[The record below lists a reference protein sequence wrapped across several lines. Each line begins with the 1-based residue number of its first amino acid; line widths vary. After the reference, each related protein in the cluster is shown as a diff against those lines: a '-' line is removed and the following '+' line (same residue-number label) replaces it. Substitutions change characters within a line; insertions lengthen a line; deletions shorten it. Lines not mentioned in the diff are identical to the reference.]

1 MLHPL
6 IASII
11 SVFCRPAVNC
21 FYLISGFFIVYSDKE
36 LSINKLLSKV
46 QPIWIRTFLCS
57 VFLYFIFVIAKIAP
71 FDWKICI
78 QSFFPVMFKQYWY
91 VTVFVLL
98 IFIRPF
104 WGRMLVKLS
113 NKELGVL
120 ILVMLLFDSIQTS
133 FGFNAF
139 EERGYGFLHAI
150 TMLTLGYCISRMKK
164 LCLNSVSSII
174 IYIMVSCIAGGVAI
188 IQNRMFPNQM
198 EATILLYNSPLI
210 IISSVAMFDFFINMD
225 IRCTF
230 ISRIAPHVFTIYL
243 INDHPMIRRYFW
255 KEVLHCDSIAGS
267 NFMILHWLGC
277 TIGFMMSGILLDYIG
292 NKLIKYIGNHG
303 RGSDRK

>member
-1 MLHPL
+1 M
-6 IASII
+6 
-11 SVFCRPAVNC
+11 
-21 FYLISGFFIVYSDKE
+21 ISGFFIVYNEEE
-36 LSINKLLSKV
+36 LSLNKWLAKV
-46 QPIWIRTFLCS
+46 KPIWVRTFVCS
-57 VFLYFIFVIAKIAP
+57 VLLYIFLVIVKIAP
-71 FDWKICI
+71 FDWKICV

-98 IFIRPF
+98 LLVRPF

-113 NKELGVL
+113 NKELGML
-120 ILVMLLFDSIQTS
+120 ISGMLLFDSVQAI

-174 IYIMVSCIAGGVAI
+174 IYVMVSCIAGGVAI

-243 INDHPMIRRYFW
+243 INDHPMVRRYFYNN
-255 KEVLHCDSIAGS
+255 VLHCDTMAGS
-267 NFMILHWLGC
+267 KFMIVHWIVC
-277 TIGFMMSGILLDYIG
+277 TIGFMVSGIVIDYIG
-292 NKLIKYIGNHG
+292 NKIIRTIGKYW
-303 RGSDRK
+303 RGGDRICKKKRFLL